1 MSRIRKTRGTF
12 RPIMSL
18 GLILFVMFLSGCEV
32 LATQGARE
40 AIAGQREVRALEDQ
54 ELGPLQRELHDLL
67 VTEIQPRE
75 SQIEVLRYQLES
87 LEEDLLRPL
96 WEAQDDDWA
105 PGGEAYEA
113 QLVFDRRFR
122 ELELMQRSI
131 EKEQHELD
139 SKGQDL
145 WGVEGNHDPEFQAL
159 EDLRY
164 EKQRELDQ
172 LYRFGNRPIE
182 DIWNEINELNST
194 QN

>member
-139 SKGQDL
+139 SKWQDL